1 MSFPSPASGR
11 RLVTRPT
18 AAAVAAAA
26 ARPWRAATAVGAW
39 RRRQWGG
46 WGVRL
51 WTRQTAGGVRVGGA
65 SGIG

>member
-1 MSFPSPASGR
+1 VSFPSPASGR

-26 ARPWRAATAVGAW
+26 ARLWRTATAVRAW
-39 RRRQWGG
+39 RRRQCANRD
-46 WGVRL
+46 VRL
-51 WTRQTAGGVRVGGA
+51 WTRQKAGGVRVGGV